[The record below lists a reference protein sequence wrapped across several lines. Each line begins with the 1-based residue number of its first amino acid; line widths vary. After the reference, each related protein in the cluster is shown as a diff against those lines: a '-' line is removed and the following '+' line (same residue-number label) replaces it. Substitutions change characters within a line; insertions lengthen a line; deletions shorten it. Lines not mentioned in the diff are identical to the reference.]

1 MQLNRR
7 FHFGS
12 KGSDLRVRPFF
23 LLFCEERRDREN
35 RDKWDEWDEWDR

>member
-1 MQLNRR
+1 MQLNSR